1 MFKSLLR
8 DRKLISLLVLALLIK
23 LFSLKPEWVESLY
36 TYGFYP
42 WLSRLM
48 RVILGWIPFS
58 IGDILYVTAFIF
70 LVLKTWKLLHL
81 LARRQVKEYLS
92 WILFRKY
99 LKLVLWIY
107 IIFNVSWG
115 LNYNRLGIANQLHLD
130 VQPYTI
136 SDLTKITNLLQQ
148 RLNYYAERTDS
159 VKRLELNRSSR
170 LFQRGISSYDSV
182 LNSYP
187 YLKYQ
192 FPSIKPSIFSSVGH
206 YFGFSGYINPFTG
219 EAQMNVSEPVFLKP
233 FVINH
238 EIAHQLGYGKE
249 NEASFVSYLVIKNTT
264 DVDFNYS
271 VYYELF
277 FSALYECRANGDTT
291 IGKKLR
297 ESLHPRVRIDKA
309 EEISFRMKRKNAV
322 QPYVTDFYSN
332 YLKMNNQPN
341 GMATYNQ
348 VIAWLI
354 AYWKKYGDEVI

>member
-23 LFSLKPEWVESLY
+23 LFSLNEQWVESWY

-42 WLSRLM
+42 YISRLM
-48 RVILGWIPFS
+48 RILLGWIPFS
-58 IGDILYVTAFIF
+58 VGDILYVAAFVF
-70 LVLKTWKLLHL
+70 LILKTWKLLQL

-92 WILFRKY
+92 WIHFRKY

-115 LNYNRLGIANQLHLD
+115 LNYNRQGIAHQLRLN

-136 SDLTKITNLLQQ
+136 RDLTRITEILQYK
-148 RLNYYAERTDS
+148 LNDYAERTDS
-159 VKRLELNRSSR
+159 VKRLELNQSSK
-170 LFQRGISSYDSV
+170 LFQKGISIYKSTFYTYPW
-182 LNSYP
+182 LQYNS
-187 YLKYQ
+187 
-192 FPSIKPSIFSSVGH
+192 PSIKPSLFSSMGH

-219 EAQMNVSEPVFLKP
+219 EAQMNVEEPVFLKP
-233 FVINH
+233 FVLNH

-249 NEASFVSYLVIKNTT
+249 NEASFVSYLVTKNIT
-264 DVDFNYS
+264 DIDFNYS

-277 FSALYECRANGDTT
+277 FNAVYECRANGDTT
-291 IGKKLR
+291 TIRKLR
-297 ESLHPRVRIDKA
+297 ESLHPRVKMDKA
-309 EEISFRMKRKNAV
+309 DEISFRLKRKNAV

-332 YLKMNNQPN
+332 YLKMNNQPK

-354 AYWKKYGDEVI
+354 AYWKKYGDEAI